1 MTFLEKY
8 MEDHASD
15 GRGEGRIIIEDCPS
29 DFGYES
35 NDDGLCTE
43 IADYRARCRDC
54 WNREVP
60 ECES

>member
-8 MEDHASD
+8 MEDHPSD
-15 GRGEGRIIIEDCPS
+15 GRGEGRIITKDCPS

-35 NDDGLCTE
+35 DDDGLCTE
-43 IADYRARCRDC
+43 TADYPPINCREC

-60 ECES
+60 E